1 MMKYL
6 IIAAAVWLIVGLV
19 RKSRGQE
26 HAFNWTALLFIG
38 AGYAGLKLL
47 RFFTVLT
54 VIIVIIVTAGV
65 FGVLFG

>member
-6 IIAAAVWLIVGLV
+6 IIAVVVWLIVGLV

-47 RFFTVLT
+47 RFLIILAMIIIFAVL
-54 VIIVIIVTAGV
+54 AGV
-65 FGVLFG
+65 FGVMFG